1 MSNLI
6 KEVSFRCHYSG
17 KNNWEN
23 DDDDDISCYINIESP
38 EDDILGQQFPDE
50 IVIPFNEILIKYMY
64 PLSKSVVLG
73 FKSNNDIG
81 FTRAE
86 LARKICDGYHQ
97 IYNEEESAVGNPGN
111 ISGMLNRASSEGH
124 YGIYGH
130 HIGDLVLHSVRQ
142 IDGNMFGLG
151 VDS

>member
-6 KEVSFRCHYSG
+6 KEVSFRCHCSG
-17 KNNWEN
+17 ENNWT
-23 DDDDDISCYINIESP
+23 DDDDMSCYINIESP
-38 EDDILGQQFPDE
+38 EDDILGQEFPDE
-50 IVIPFNEILIKYMY
+50 IVIPFNEILIKYTY

-73 FKSNNDIG
+73 FKSDNG

-86 LARKICDGYHQ
+86 LARKICEGYHR

-111 ISGMLNRASSEGH
+111 ISGMLNRALSEGP

-130 HIGDLVLHSVRQ
+130 DIGDLLLYSVRQ

>member
-17 KNNWEN
+17 KNWT
-23 DDDDDISCYINIESP
+23 DDDDISCYINIESP

-50 IVIPFNEILIKYMY
+50 IVIPFNEILIKYTY
-64 PLSKSVVLG
+64 PLSTSVVLG
-73 FKSNNDIG
+73 FKSNDIG

-86 LARKICDGYHQ
+86 LARKICEGYHQ
-97 IYNEEESAVGNPGN
+97 IYNEEESAVGNSGN
-111 ISGMLNRASSEGH
+111 ISGMLNRASSEGP

-130 HIGDLVLHSVRQ
+130 HISDLLLHSVRQ
-142 IDGNMFGLG
+142 INDNLFGLD